1 MQAQHPD
8 AHPRPRAAIP
18 WFALVLAMLGCAGL
32 AAAWVAAALLTGS
45 QCAWMALLAALD
57 AAWLLRLGGA
67 SPGNAR
73 MIVGVLATIATIALA
88 HWGIVAAHL
97 SGMLGLGFLDAA
109 LRLGPSLAWTLS
121 TLATHTIDLVLLAA
135 GVVLAAI
142 ASR

>member
-1 MQAQHPD
+1 MSQAQHPVT
-8 AHPRPRAAIP
+8 RPLP
-18 WFALVLAMLGCAGL
+18 WSALALLALGCSGL
-32 AAAWVAAALLTGS
+32 AAAWIVAALLTGS

-67 SPGNAR
+67 APGLPRLLAGVVATLLT
-73 MIVGVLATIATIALA
+73 IVLA

-97 SGMLGLGFLDAA
+97 AGMLGMGFVDTA
-109 LRLGPSLAWTLS
+109 LRLGPSLAWTL
-121 TLATHTIDLVLLAA
+121 TMIANHTADLALLAA

>member
-1 MQAQHPD
+1 MTPAQHPD
-8 AHPRPRAAIP
+8 ARPLP
-18 WFALVLAMLGCAGL
+18 WSAFALATLGCFGL
-32 AAAWVAAALLTGS
+32 SAAWILASLITGS

-67 SPGNAR
+67 APGMPR
-73 MIVGVLATIATIALA
+73 MLAGTIATVVTIVLA

-97 SGMLGLGFLDAA
+97 AGMLGMGFVDTA

-121 TLATHTIDLVLLAA
+121 SIANHGIDLAFLAA

>member
-1 MQAQHPD
+1 MTQAQHPD
-8 AHPRPRAAIP
+8 ARRPLP
-18 WFALVLAMLGCAGL
+18 WSALALLTLGCCGL
-32 AAAWVAAALLTGS
+32 AAAWIVASLLTGA

-67 SPGNAR
+67 TRGMPR
-73 MIVGVLATIATIALA
+73 MVAGVLATALTIVLA

-97 SGMLGLGFLDAA
+97 AGMLGMGFIDTA
-109 LRLGPSLAWTLS
+109 LRLGPSLAWTL
-121 TLATHTIDLVLLAA
+121 TAIANHTADLALLAA